1 MLTLSIWSSF
11 NWFYLLYWHFIVYCV
26 NCYIEYYYMVLS
38 PGLATLMAGLKV
50 AWLRLRS
57 RSARTLL
64 SKSSV
69 LLSSS
74 TWMKLVL
81 ALTTTEADI
90 STVCV
95 LVSLSVMRLSR
106 MNTSFLVI
114 HTDQPSQLTN
124 CNLLFYQHQLVVGL
138 VKVRL
143 GGMSAQ
149 IWWSDASSTSTS
161 STRTLQGWL
170 RSRNLPSVILIHLMA
185 LNNQKL
191 HSQHFML

>member
-1 MLTLSIWSSF
+1 
-11 NWFYLLYWHFIVYCV
+11 
-26 NCYIEYYYMVLS
+26 MVLS

-95 LVSLSVMRLSR
+95 CPCLWWDWGELTPV
-106 MNTSFLVI
+106 FLI
-114 HTDQPSQLTN
+114 TTDQTSQPTN

>member
-1 MLTLSIWSSF
+1 MT
-11 NWFYLLYWHFIVYCV
+11 
-26 NCYIEYYYMVLS
+26 
-38 PGLATLMAGLKV
+38 GLKV

-124 CNLLFYQHQLVVGL
+124 CNLLFYHHQLVVGL

-149 IWWSDASSTSTS
+149 T
-161 STRTLQGWL
+161 
-170 RSRNLPSVILIHLMA
+170 
-185 LNNQKL
+185 
-191 HSQHFML
+191 